1 MCSHAD
7 FYLKE
12 KKLTEVSLRPTPS
25 YNSDVT
31 VVTQLDVN
39 LKPSNRDNEGIR
51 FPQIFRTTYSPLILF
66 PFKQN

>member
-31 VVTQLDVN
+31 VVTQLDVS
-39 LKPSNRDNEGIR
+39 LKQSNRDNERIR
-51 FPQIFRTTYSPLILF
+51 FPQIFRTYSLLSLF

>member
-1 MCSHAD
+1 MCYHAD

-12 KKLTEVSLRPTPS
+12 MKLTEVSLRPTPS

-39 LKPSNRDNEGIR
+39 LKPSNKNNEGMS
-51 FPQIFRTTYSPLILF
+51 FPQIFLTTYSPLYLF